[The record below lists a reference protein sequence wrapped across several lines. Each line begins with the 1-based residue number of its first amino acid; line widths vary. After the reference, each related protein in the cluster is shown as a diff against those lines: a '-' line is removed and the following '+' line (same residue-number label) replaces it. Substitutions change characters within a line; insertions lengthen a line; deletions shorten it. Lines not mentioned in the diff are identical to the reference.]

1 MAPTVDTISIEM
13 LKIAL
18 TDPFSPNVLST
29 QDCNIVLKDQAIVG
43 CEMIALVKRMKN
55 CIGIYCGAAKTV

>member
-13 LKIAL
+13 LKISL
-18 TDPFSPNVLST
+18 DGSVLPKCAQHT
-29 QDCNIVLKDQAIVG
+29 RLHIVLKDRAIVG

-55 CIGIYCGAAKTV
+55 CIGIYCEAAKTV